1 MKVSFDFDGVLNRTD
16 VFLYALELKKRRVEI
31 VIVTSRNAADDN
43 SDLYAV
49 AAKLSVCAGSMLF
62 TSNKTKASSIPKD
75 CVWHLD
81 DNGAEVKAINAKH
94 NFGTVGVMISPAF
107 GDWKTTCEMLLS
119 QRSQKTEEA
128 VA

>member
-1 MKVSFDFDGVLNRTD
+1 MKVSFDFDGVLDRTD
-16 VFLYALELKKRRVEI
+16 VFLYATKLRFRGIEI
-31 VIVTSRNAADDN
+31 VIVTSRSAEDDN
-43 SDLYAV
+43 QDLYAV
-49 AAKLSVCAGSMLF
+49 AKALGMSIGSVTF
-62 TSNKTKASSIPKD
+62 TSKRTKASFIPKD
-75 CVWHLD
+75 SVWHLD